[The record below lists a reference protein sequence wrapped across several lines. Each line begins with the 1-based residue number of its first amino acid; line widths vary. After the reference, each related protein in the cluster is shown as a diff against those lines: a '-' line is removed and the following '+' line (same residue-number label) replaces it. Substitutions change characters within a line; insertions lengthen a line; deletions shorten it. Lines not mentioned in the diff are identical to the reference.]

1 MGACLPT
8 CLPCSAPQPC
18 YEIRRPMRTRRRK
31 IGRLQF
37 LITQV
42 IVTLAPRLVYPF
54 SSTRVMPDAQLAST
68 KLSRRPMWIYKRK
81 SSAEAFIKHRTDS
94 EAATG

>member
-1 MGACLPT
+1 MGACLPA

-42 IVTLAPRLVYPF
+42 TVTLAPSLVYPF
-54 SSTRVMPDAQLAST
+54 SSTRVTHDARLASMN
-68 KLSRRPMWIYKRK
+68 LRRRPMWVSKRK